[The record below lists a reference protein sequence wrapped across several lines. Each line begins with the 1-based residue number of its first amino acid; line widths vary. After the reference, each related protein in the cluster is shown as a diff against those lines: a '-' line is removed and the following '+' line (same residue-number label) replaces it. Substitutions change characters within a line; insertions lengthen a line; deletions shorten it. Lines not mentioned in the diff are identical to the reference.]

1 MNVPNSR
8 APSRQKLSFNK
19 NTSLSAHVPATVV
32 RRTSHD
38 PLVAGLVLQVGDRV
52 HVVRLLGDQCLQVE
66 LGFVHLG
73 LSLQFLLLLLLPR
86 NLQLLA
92 PIMPLDLIV
101 PPLLVEVLHGAAG
114 LGGEEGRPEV
124 RAAEEGHA
132 SAEELH
138 EHGPAPCGHRKARG
152 QGARRQTS
160 LLGVAVEEPRLHR
173 PVEVQQ
179 LAAAAASDD
188 EGRDLAL
195 LGEVPAED
203 PQAAAVKS
211 DLPQVGHLPRGHR
224 VSAQAVAIPV
234 LAQLHEV
241 AVQSQQPRRLGHAA
255 HPERP
260 PGLPVQ
266 EQPILD
272 LAGDVLPAPGRGI
285 DDHDPAVRDA

>member
-1 MNVPNSR
+1 MCPSPRHIRLWRALGASNCGTRARWTCAWRSWRCRLEDTVSSVRRHRRNQISRSRADSLALLGRSKLIILGMTLAPQCRESVTGPDRAHECRNSR

-19 NTSLSAHVPATVV
+19 NTSLSMHVPAVVV
-32 RRTSHD
+32 RRMSHD

-138 EHGPAPCGHRKARG
+138 EHGPAPCGHWKARG

-203 PQAAAVKS
+203 P
-211 DLPQVGHLPRGHR
+211 
-224 VSAQAVAIPV
+224 
-234 LAQLHEV
+234 
-241 AVQSQQPRRLGHAA
+241 
-255 HPERP
+255 
-260 PGLPVQ
+260 
-266 EQPILD
+266 
-272 LAGDVLPAPGRGI
+272 
-285 DDHDPAVRDA
+285 